1 MYLYGFSMKRVY
13 KRISIKLYIV
23 SVNQHRKLSG
33 NYSTIVNRFDS
44 LIAAICSF
52 LRDVT
57 YLTSPPILATTEYS
71 NLLRPLRGREPE
83 GMWNL
88 LQIVREMLARHDLN
102 GTQLLDILTRQC
114 LSQEQVNEKF
124 SFTQFQRS
132 SVILL
137 DHSMVVYNKSFQCLQ

>member
-1 MYLYGFSMKRVY
+1 MNWIFDDVHFSF
-13 KRISIKLYIV
+13 S
-23 SVNQHRKLSG
+23 
-33 NYSTIVNRFDS
+33 
-44 LIAAICSF
+44 
-52 LRDVT
+52 DVT

-114 LSQEQVNEKF
+114 LTQDQVRSEEKF
-124 SFTQFQRS
+124 INQ
-132 SVILL
+132 
-137 DHSMVVYNKSFQCLQ
+137 

>member
-1 MYLYGFSMKRVY
+1 
-13 KRISIKLYIV
+13 
-23 SVNQHRKLSG
+23 
-33 NYSTIVNRFDS
+33 
-44 LIAAICSF
+44 
-52 LRDVT
+52 VT

-114 LSQEQVNEKF
+114 LAQEQVNQLNNIVKLTKQTT
-124 SFTQFQRS
+124 SLH
-132 SVILL
+132 LL
-137 DHSMVVYNKSFQCLQ
+137 T

>member
-1 MYLYGFSMKRVY
+1 MPFRIQPRVVCHRIYRCGFWMKQVY
-13 KRISIKLYIV
+13 KKILIKLYIV
-23 SVNQHRKLSG
+23 SVNQHHKLSG
-33 NYSTIVNRFDS
+33 MTKIFFWKWLSIF
-44 LIAAICSF
+44 SF

-114 LSQEQVNEKF
+114 LAQEQVKEKLSPKINTTISHF
-124 SFTQFQRS
+124 FF
-132 SVILL
+132 
-137 DHSMVVYNKSFQCLQ
+137 

>member
-1 MYLYGFSMKRVY
+1 MFS
-13 KRISIKLYIV
+13 
-23 SVNQHRKLSG
+23 
-33 NYSTIVNRFDS
+33 
-44 LIAAICSF
+44 
-52 LRDVT
+52 RDVT

-114 LSQEQVNEKF
+114 LSQEQVNQRLFIEISSIISHCSRSFNGGLQLKF
-124 SFTQFQRS
+124 PMFTMN
-132 SVILL
+132 VEPT
-137 DHSMVVYNKSFQCLQ
+137 D

>member
-1 MYLYGFSMKRVY
+1 MKQVY
-13 KRISIKLYIV
+13 KKILIKLYIGF
-23 SVNQHRKLSG
+23 VNQHHKLLGMRCLSF
-33 NYSTIVNRFDS
+33 SS
-44 LIAAICSF
+44 ALIELVFFFS
-52 LRDVT
+52 DVT

-114 LSQEQVNEKF
+114 LAQEQVKEKF
-124 SFTQFQRS
+124 SLKKKTNKFHNFS
-132 SVILL
+132 FFFV
-137 DHSMVVYNKSFQCLQ
+137 DNSMVVYNKSFQCL

>member
-1 MYLYGFSMKRVY
+1 LKIFLIFS
-13 KRISIKLYIV
+13 
-23 SVNQHRKLSG
+23 
-33 NYSTIVNRFDS
+33 
-44 LIAAICSF
+44 
-52 LRDVT
+52 DVT

-114 LSQEQVNEKF
+114 LAQEQVKTKKF
-124 SFTQFQRS
+124 PSRFHNFFVFKRLFNGGLQQKYLMFIMNVVQ
-132 SVILL
+132 
-137 DHSMVVYNKSFQCLQ
+137 MV

>member
-1 MYLYGFSMKRVY
+1 M
-13 KRISIKLYIV
+13 
-23 SVNQHRKLSG
+23 
-33 NYSTIVNRFDS
+33 
-44 LIAAICSF
+44 
-52 LRDVT
+52 T

-114 LSQEQVNEKF
+114 LAQEQVTLFISEFLIVIVLLSIRLFNGGSQQK
-124 SFTQFQRS
+124 SPMFTMN
-132 SVILL
+132 VAPT
-137 DHSMVVYNKSFQCLQ
+137 V

>member
-1 MYLYGFSMKRVY
+1 VIQIILF
-13 KRISIKLYIV
+13 SIKKTFF
-23 SVNQHRKLSG
+23 S
-33 NYSTIVNRFDS
+33 
-44 LIAAICSF
+44 
-52 LRDVT
+52 DVT

-114 LSQEQVNEKF
+114 LGQEQVKQLEKIEIPKIKF
-124 SFTQFQRS
+124 L
-132 SVILL
+132 ILFRL
-137 DHSMVVYNKSFQCLQ
+137 FNGGLQQKFPMFIMNVVQMD

>member
-1 MYLYGFSMKRVY
+1 MKQVY
-13 KRISIKLYIV
+13 KKILIKLYIDF
-23 SVNQHRKLSG
+23 VNQHHKLLGMRCLSF
-33 NYSTIVNRFDS
+33 SS
-44 LIAAICSF
+44 ALIELVFFFS
-52 LRDVT
+52 DVT

-114 LSQEQVNEKF
+114 LAQEQVKEKF
-124 SFTQFQRS
+124 S
-132 SVILL
+132 
-137 DHSMVVYNKSFQCLQ
+137 